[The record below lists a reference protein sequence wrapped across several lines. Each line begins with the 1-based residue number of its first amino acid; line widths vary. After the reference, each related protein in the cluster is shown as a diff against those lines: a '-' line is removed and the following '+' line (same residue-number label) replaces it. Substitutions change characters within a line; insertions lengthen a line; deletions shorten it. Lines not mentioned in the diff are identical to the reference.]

1 LPIAT
6 RFVAAILLFS
16 FLCGSVTG
24 QEPQPLTPPQIRQ
37 INKVRKNLDLFNAG
51 TRLDVRVKS
60 GYQYTGRLGQMGST
74 SFTLIDA
81 VLNKPL
87 AIDYLDVKRVK
98 PNRKDY
104 ASQQAKNTLAVLPI
118 AAACAGAIVLVL
130 VVIAIKTG
138 DR

>member
-1 LPIAT
+1 MPLAT
-6 RFVAAILLFS
+6 RFVAAILLFLA
-16 FLCGSVTG
+16 LCGPATS
-24 QEPQPLTPPQIRQ
+24 QEPQPLTPQQIHQ
-37 INKVRKNLDLFNAG
+37 VNKVRKNLDLFDAG

-98 PNRKDY
+98 PNRIDY
-104 ASQQAKNTLAVLPI
+104 MSQQAKKTVSALPI
-118 AAACAGAIVLVL
+118 VAACAVAFVLVL
-130 VVIAIKTG
+130 GVVAIKTG

>member
-1 LPIAT
+1 MSIAT
-6 RFVAAILLFS
+6 RFVAAILSFS
-16 FLCGSVTG
+16 ILCGSATG
-24 QEPQPLTPPQIRQ
+24 QQPQPLTPQQIHQ
-37 INKVRKNLDLFNAG
+37 VNKVRRNLALFDAG
-51 TRLDVRVKS
+51 TRLDVRVNS
-60 GYQYTGRLGQMGST
+60 GLHYTGRLGQIGST

-81 VLNKPL
+81 VTNKPQ

-130 VVIAIKTG
+130 VVIAIKNG